1 MTVAQESI
9 SMRTAGRGAYDIT
22 AQVARIVSDCR
33 IGVGTC
39 HVFACHTSAS
49 LIVGENAAPQ
59 VLLDLEAFLRRL
71 VPDGD
76 PLFRHTAEGRDDMPA
91 HIRSVLTQSSIVL
104 PVNAG
109 ALRLGTWQGIFLYEH
124 RTAAHTRQV
133 IVTVQGE

>member
-1 MTVAQESI
+1 MTVAQECI

-39 HVFACHTSAS
+39 HVFARHTSAS
-49 LIVGENAAPQ
+49 LIVCENADPQ
-59 VLLDLEAFLRRL
+59 VLLDLEAFLGRL

-76 PLFRHTAEGRDDMPA
+76 RLFRHTAEGRDDMPA
-91 HIRSVLTQSSIVL
+91 HIRSVLTQPSIVL